1 MKHSY
6 ILAGTVLRTLL
17 KLLFKFGV
25 SMKPGRILRALFL
38 VQNGIWA
45 ALFKRMERG
54 RYGHLLE
61 KFPVPDDPVII
72 IGHWRTGTTFLHQ
85 LMNLDPNLAAP
96 TVFQVSIPDSFLVSK
111 KYYQPIMT
119 AMISSVRPMD
129 NVKLGIDEPQ
139 EDEYALYKLTLD
151 SPLNDLIFPKTNKY
165 FLKRFENFDPAD
177 KAAWQKAIKE
187 FCRKLAFESKKR
199 IVMKNPFHSM
209 RILLLRETFPN
220 ARFVH
225 IHRHPYKVVPSTI
238 NMWNIVGTQNILKGK
253 WVKPN
258 VEDVS
263 VVLDRMLDKIR
274 TDLAILPSEVYC
286 EVNFDDLDTD
296 PVNELKKVYKAVG
309 LEYTQE
315 FESNVRQFLHDL
327 GDYKKN
333 TYVLTEDEKELIR
346 TRLASH
352 FYHYKYAR

>member
-6 ILAGTVLRTLL
+6 ILAGTLIRTLFR
-17 KLLFKFGV
+17 LFARQGI
-25 SMKPGRILRALFL
+25 SLKPGRLLRVLFL
-38 VQNGIWA
+38 LQNGVWA
-45 ALFKRMERG
+45 VLFKRLERRKYG
-54 RYGHLLE
+54 RQLDQH
-61 KFPVPDDPVII
+61 PVPDNPVII

-151 SPLNDLIFPKTNKY
+151 SPLNELIFPKTEKY
-165 FLKRFENFDPAD
+165 FLKRFDNFDPSD
-177 KAAWQKAIKE
+177 KELWQMEIRN
-187 FCRKLAFESKKR
+187 FCRKVTFGSKKR

-209 RILLLRETFPN
+209 RIPLLRETFPK

-225 IHRHPYKVVPSTI
+225 IHRHPYSVVPSTI
-238 NMWNIVGTQNILKGK
+238 NMWNIVGQQNILKGR
-253 WVKPN
+253 WIKPTI
-258 VEDVS
+258 EDVAI
-263 VVLDRMLDKIR
+263 VLDKMLDKIR
-274 TDLAILPSEVYC
+274 TDLAVLPTETYC
-286 EVNFDDLDTD
+286 EVNYDSLDTD
-296 PVNELKKVYKAVG
+296 PVNELKKIYKAIG
-309 LEYTQE
+309 LEYSAQ
-315 FESNVRQFLHDL
+315 FELNVRNFLHNL

-333 TYVLTEDEKELIR
+333 VYQLSDDDKDIIR
-346 TRLASH
+346 TKLAAH